1 MTRHN
6 TTDGTRRSDGQG
18 LSEEERASLRGLGQG
33 QVIPAVERILAARG
47 GNTDNGL
54 RAAVEASVQQ
64 IHNTVDPLDPGH
76 EVRMACV
83 RIVRA
88 ALDAAPAPTSV
99 TSVEPGCTCGGI
111 AACQQCQERD
121 AAPAP
126 ANRERETVID
136 PPVPPWC
143 IVHERYNCASA
154 HDITVVLAALR
165 AADVRYHALV
175 STSYLPAWPEVFD
188 AVRRLDAAAAAASAP
203 TDNPSTR
210 DRMAWLPSMTEDE
223 RATLTRQD
231 ALAPTDRED

>member
-1 MTRHN
+1 MTDQTPTN
-6 TTDGTRRSDGQG
+6 TLTEAEKITLCTCRKGDRA
-18 LSEEERASLRGLGQG
+18 ERCLERIA
-33 QVIPAVERILAARG
+33 AVESILAAREAHT
-47 GNTDNGL
+47 NT
-54 RAAVEASVQQ
+54 
-64 IHNTVDPLDPGH
+64 P
-76 EVRMACV
+76 
-83 RIVRA
+83 
-88 ALDAAPAPTSV
+88 DAAPAPTSV